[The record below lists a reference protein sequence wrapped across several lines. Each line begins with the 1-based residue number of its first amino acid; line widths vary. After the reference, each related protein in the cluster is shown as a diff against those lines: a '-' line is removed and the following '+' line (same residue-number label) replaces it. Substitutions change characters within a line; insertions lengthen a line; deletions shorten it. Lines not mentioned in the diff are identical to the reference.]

1 MKYIKKQV
9 VKIRW
14 WIIPLIL
21 ACTIGNLWLSTYNTK
36 LQYEL
41 QSKETLRDNLIKE
54 NQQLIDEINIL
65 KNKERI
71 IGIASNNGLS
81 QVIDNVIYLK

>member
-9 VKIRW
+9 VRIRW

-21 ACTIGNLWLSTYNTK
+21 ASTIGNLWLSTYNTR

-41 QSKETLRDNLIKE
+41 QSKETLRDSLILE
-54 NQQLIDEINIL
+54 NQQLKDEINTL

-71 IGIASNNGLS
+71 IDIATNNGLTTS
-81 QVIDNVIYLK
+81 IDNVIYIK